1 MNTNDYTDEEL
12 ELLEV
17 METQPLISIPNL
29 DQEIAQLKSSVVSK
43 HTKRKSVH
51 LKLLESDLQ
60 RLQTQAIKEGIPYQ
74 ILISSILHRYLNGS
88 L

>member
-1 MNTNDYTDEEL
+1 MNTTDYTDEEL

-17 METQPLISIPNL
+17 IETQPLISIPNL
-29 DQEIAQLKSSVVSK
+29 DQEIAQLKSSVIAK

-60 RLQTQAIKEGIPYQ
+60 RLQTQAIQEDIPYQ